1 MTVLVVN
8 HGIIESISILTAV
21 IGPMIKFDVDNQRD
35 CFRQEVKSTLAIRYQ
50 LSTLSVLDLDR
61 VHHLP
66 HALLPEKDT
75 YCLPE
80 WNQRIPNALRRI
92 QSGGD
97 HNALQCCPLPIEYN
111 GI

>member
-8 HGIIESISILTAV
+8 HGILESISILTAV
-21 IGPMIKFDVDNQRD
+21 IRSMIKFDVDKPRD
-35 CFRQEVKSTLAIRYQ
+35 YFRQEAKWTLAIRHQ
-50 LSTLSVLDLDR
+50 LSTLSALVMDR

-80 WNQRIPNALRRI
+80 GNQ
-92 QSGGD
+92 
-97 HNALQCCPLPIEYN
+97 
-111 GI
+111 